1 MMRWTICFL
10 CDIIYI
16 QERRRLNLKT
26 RNMIMSFGKVLREL
40 RKDANMTQEQLA
52 QKLAISPQAVSRWET
67 DFAMPD
73 ISLIV
78 PIAEIFEVS
87 TDVLLGHDDKKEF
100 DLRISQYYDAKNGFK
115 DGLQALNLIDTVYAC
130 ETIEKILRLVFED
143 ENYLDFHA
151 LWVHILTTKAQ
162 LLKEEGKYEDAV
174 ESLRKAQFHAKE
186 LDNVEFDQRHT
197 CKMFEGVICA
207 LPPEYQTH
215 CNLYHLNT
223 AIVRNR
229 EQGLCC
235 PNSKHYQKLVEEIK
249 AEGRYCKE

>member
-1 MMRWTICFL
+1 
-10 CDIIYI
+10 
-16 QERRRLNLKT
+16 
-26 RNMIMSFGKVLREL
+26 MSFGKVLREL

-87 TDVLLGHDDKKEF
+87 TDVLLGHEEKAF
-100 DLRISQYYDAKNGFK
+100 DLSAIQCFDGKNGFK
-115 DGLQALNLIDTVYAC
+115 EGLQALNLVNTTYAC
-130 ETIEKILRLVFED
+130 ETIEKILEFVFED
-143 ENYLDFHA
+143 RNYLDFHA
-151 LWVHILTTKAQ
+151 LWVHILTTKAR
-162 LLKEEGKYEDAV
+162 LLNAEGKYEEAV
-174 ESLRKAQFHAKE
+174 EALRKAQFHANE
-186 LDNVEFDQRHT
+186 LDKVEFDQTHT
-197 CKMFEGVICA
+197 SKLFMGTICA

-223 AIVRNR
+223 AIVRNK
-229 EQGLCC
+229 GKWLCC
-235 PNSKHYQKLVEEIK
+235 SDSKHYQKLVEEIK